1 MYRRPIQPNE
11 YLLSYFGSKD
21 IGIAHISFPRFS
33 WTDNLLWKEDIRD
46 HPVTVVLARRDGG
59 IDTKAIRAHLLRSD
73 NWALETT
80 DLIDLGRKD
89 DRLYVIW
96 SRFGKGRNHY
106 IHSTLGPSRV
116 DVRFL
121 GNYKVDVA
129 HIRPEWNGCT
139 HVDL

>member
-1 MYRRPIQPNE
+1 MIHNNDPQDDLSDCNKDGMVSPPGSNVSSKRNSNGEHTIHPPGKVHDCFGGTAGLGIRQ
-11 YLLSYFGSKD
+11 LLV
-21 IGIAHISFPRFS
+21 
-33 WTDNLLWKEDIRD
+33 N
-46 HPVTVVLARRDGG
+46 
-59 IDTKAIRAHLLRSD
+59 
-73 NWALETT
+73 
-80 DLIDLGRKD
+80 
-89 DRLYVIW
+89 
-96 SRFGKGRNHY
+96 KGRNHY

>member
-1 MYRRPIQPNE
+1 MLPQVPWSN
-11 YLLSYFGSKD
+11 
-21 IGIAHISFPRFS
+21 A
-33 WTDNLLWKEDIRD
+33 
-46 HPVTVVLARRDGG
+46 ARM
-59 IDTKAIRAHLLRSD
+59 KCMPA
-73 NWALETT
+73 
-80 DLIDLGRKD
+80 
-89 DRLYVIW
+89 
-96 SRFGKGRNHY
+96 KGRNHY